1 MLRCQ
6 INCDICA
13 QVGTT
18 EVTEDNG
25 EYSGAFGGGR
35 EEAGPTTIWR
45 VQRMRGWGG
54 QQPTTPSISKVDFC
68 LWVIFFS
75 WDFSKK
81 LKNATC
87 PAFGGGFA
95 PKDDAG
101 ADTSSSV
108 HTLFRQ
114 WICIET
120 KTLQRDIFITVSL
133 YHCFGTQSC
142 VVSQT
147 IHWIGSR
154 F

>member
-1 MLRCQ
+1 MPRLGQQRWLR
-6 INCDICA
+6 IMGNTLVHLEEGGRRRDPPP
-13 QVGTT
+13 
-18 EVTEDNG
+18 
-25 EYSGAFGGGR
+25 FGGSRGCGGG
-35 EEAGPTTIWR
+35 EASSPPHPLSQKLIF
-45 VQRMRGWGG
+45 VCGWY
-54 QQPTTPSISKVDFC
+54 F
-68 LWVIFFS
+68 L